1 MSDELYHAWLKKG
14 EAAENHKYN
23 RRYWKN
29 GRWNYVYPKGQNYK
43 TVSQVNEERLAA
55 ERAESNQKTEQDKF
69 WDTVAKADEQLTD
82 LIRSGRDFVRKI
94 DFALSRP
101 VRDLFD

>member
-14 EAAENHKYN
+14 EAAEKHKYI

-43 TVSQVNEERLAA
+43 TIAQATEEYESAKAA
-55 ERAESNQKTEQDKF
+55 AQKQKTEQDKF
-69 WDTVAKADEQLTD
+69 WNTVAKADEHLTD